1 MRPRLALGAAGG
13 LLALFGVF
21 RLVTEVPLS
30 ALAVLALWLA
40 GAILIHDGIL
50 SPAVLAVGLAL
61 RRVPARARRYLQAG
75 LIVGGLITVV
85 AIPLIYRRGSQPA
98 AKTILDQNY
107 GGNLTLLLGI
117 IAALTLLG
125 YAVRVARDR
134 AG

>member
-1 MRPRLALGAAGG
+1 MRPRVIIGGAGG
-13 LLALFGVF
+13 ALVLFGVF
-21 RLVTEVPLS
+21 RLLTEVPLS
-30 ALAVLALWLA
+30 ALLVLALWLA

-75 LIVGGLITVV
+75 LIAGGLITVV

-98 AKTILDQNY
+98 AKSILDQNY

-117 IAALTLLG
+117 VAALTLLG
-125 YAVRVARDR
+125 YAIRVARDR